1 MTALVQFLVTRRF
14 ALLSL
19 SLFCCVVFALAI
31 PRTEFDTSIGV
42 LLTQSDPYLQER
54 DEMVQVFPSPVE
66 ISFALLPKSG
76 QVFETRTLLALA
88 DLNREFR
95 QIPLALSMDSVLDWQ
110 SPFGDESLF
119 TRVLTAQSVLSDE
132 QLQQA
137 KQRVMADPFLVG
149 QLIAPE
155 ADLALANVRL
165 RSTGLTREQ
174 SSEIVQASDDL
185 LASLQARHPEVNF
198 YLSSTAHYEQ
208 SNREGMI
215 SDLSLLL
222 PIVLLLCTGFICY
235 SFRSVYLGFCILG
248 VALLTVL
255 MTVGTLAWLGT
266 SFNSISVM
274 APLVVVTIAVADSVH
289 IISLYRQALLRG
301 LQPLAAMS
309 QSVERNFRPISLA
322 TVTTIIGFASLNFA
336 SAPAV
341 SSFGSVVAL
350 GVAFAYV
357 LTLTVL
363 PGAILLFP
371 ARVDSGTGSCARVS
385 IIDKVLKGC
394 RHLVFAH
401 GPMMLAVVSVLA
413 CIALGLSLRNTTDF
427 DRASFISKD
436 SPLYDYYSQV
446 NPRMGQGTQLSY
458 GVKVNNAY
466 GVIEPA
472 FLQRLDTFSQWLSE
486 QEGVVGV
493 ASLVDAVKTV
503 NQIMHEEQGEDAFII
518 PNDPEAID
526 EALFNYSVAQ
536 ASNFTLATLVNDN
549 YSIVRLFVGTQ
560 TQSNQSIIALNTLVD
575 EKFAQDFPDAQL
587 LHGSST
593 LLFARMDKAVTVEL
607 LQGYVLSLLMITVTL
622 MLGMRSAALGL
633 LSVLPNLLP
642 AVFVFGAWGLF
653 VGELDPFVMMLFS
666 ISIGLVVDDT
676 VHVLSAYQ
684 SAVSAGLAP
693 RAAIEQAL
701 AKAGPAL
708 IITTSVMA
716 LGTCVLIAASTLYF
730 QQAATLLVPIV
741 ILALVLDITYFPALL
756 ARFGQVLWRPNV
768 AIEATGK
775 GR

>member
-1 MTALVQFLVTRRF
+1 MTVLVNFLVTRRL

-19 SLFCCVVFALAI
+19 SVLCCVIFALAI
-31 PRTEFDTSIGV
+31 PRTQFDTSLGV
-42 LLTQSDPYLQER
+42 LLTKSDPYLLQR
-54 DEMVQVFPSPVE
+54 DEMLEVFPAPVE
-66 ISFALLPKSG
+66 LSFALVPKSG
-76 QVFETRTLLALA
+76 QVFEASTLLALA

-95 QIPLALSMDSVLDWQ
+95 QIPLALSMDSILDWQ

-119 TRVLTAQSVLSDE
+119 TRVLTAQSVLTDE
-132 QLQQA
+132 ELQQA

-149 QLIAPE
+149 QFIAAN

-165 RSTGLTREQ
+165 RSNQISSEQ
-174 SSEIVQASDDL
+174 SREIVSTSDAL
-185 LASLQARHPEVNF
+185 IESLQARHPDVNF
-198 YLSSTAHYEQ
+198 YLSSNAHYEQ
-208 SNREGMI
+208 TNRDAMI

-222 PIVLLLCTGFICY
+222 PIVLLLCTAIICY
-235 SFRSVYLGFCILG
+235 SFRSLYLGFCILG
-248 VALLTVL
+248 IAMLTVL
-255 MTVGTLAWLGT
+255 MTVATLAWLAV

-289 IISLYRQALLRG
+289 VISLYRQALGQG
-301 LQPLAAMS
+301 LAPVAAMQ
-309 QSVERNFRPISLA
+309 QSVLRNFRPISLA

-350 GVAFAYV
+350 GVAYAYA

-371 ARVDSGTGSCARVS
+371 MRADSAQSATRGAIISRV
-385 IIDKVLKGC
+385 LNGC
-394 RHLVFAH
+394 RYLVFAH
-401 GPMMLAVVSVLA
+401 GRTMLVVVSVLA
-413 CIALGLSLRNTTDF
+413 CFALALSLRNTTDF

-436 SPLYDYYSQV
+436 SPLYDYYTAV
-446 NPRMGQGTQLSY
+446 NSRMGQGTQLSY
-458 GVKVNNAY
+458 GVKVASDY
-466 GVIEPA
+466 GVIEPE
-472 FLQRLDTFSQWLSE
+472 FLQRLDAFSQWLNG
-486 QEGVVGV
+486 QDNVIGV

-503 NQIMHEEQGEDAFII
+503 NQIMHEEQGEDAFVI
-518 PNDPEAID
+518 PDDPEAID

-536 ASNFTLATLVNDN
+536 ASNFTLATLANAN
-549 YSIVRLFVGTQ
+549 YSILRLFVGTH
-560 TQSNQSIIALNTLVD
+560 TQSNQAIIALNTLID

-593 LLFARMDKAVTVEL
+593 LLFARMDKAVTIEL
-607 LQGYVLSLLMITVTL
+607 LQGYGLSLLMITVTL
-622 MLGMRSAALGL
+622 MLGMRSAYLGL

-642 AVFVFGAWGLF
+642 AVFVFGAWGLL

-684 SAVSAGLAP
+684 SAMNAGLQP

-701 AKAGPAL
+701 HKAGPAL

-756 ARFGQVLWRPNV
+756 ARFGQVLWRPN
-768 AIEATGK
+768 ATTQAVDK
-775 GR
+775 GQ